1 MERLGSAFGQLVSLA
16 SDAPGLPAARMR
28 LVAEMARLFRG
39 HLFTAMK
46 QALLEAA
53 VQCGPELAQNLTRE
67 TLHLVSEVSATHPVT
82 VARPLA
88 TLVLQASK
96 EASDRTG
103 HGGFTDASVGEQIAD
118 FLPEALGT
126 LDPRVVLDVIKYL
139 APLVETFAPPEAM
152 VSVRSAATPVVE
164 VCLAADPPALVVAC
178 GLILSLGLDDRWPL
192 SGLLGTCM
200 DHGQWSLA
208 ETLVDAAAKRNAAAA
223 APLDEA
229 AHGER
234 GGGDSGELDLGERL
248 VKGAIDRGKF
258 KQVKTPNLKLKP
270 QPPLVGF

>member
-1 MERLGSAFGQLVSLA
+1 
-16 SDAPGLPAARMR
+16 
-28 LVAEMARLFRG
+28 
-39 HLFTAMK
+39 
-46 QALLEAA
+46 
-53 VQCGPELAQNLTRE
+53 
-67 TLHLVSEVSATHPVT
+67 
-82 VARPLA
+82 
-88 TLVLQASK
+88 
-96 EASDRTG
+96 
-103 HGGFTDASVGEQIAD
+103 
-118 FLPEALGT
+118 
-126 LDPRVVLDVIKYL
+126 
-139 APLVETFAPPEAM
+139 
-152 VSVRSAATPVVE
+152 
-164 VCLAADPPALVVAC
+164 
-178 GLILSLGLDDRWPL
+178 
-192 SGLLGTCM
+192 M